1 MKLSSFQPPVL
12 LESFKFVSG
21 NAEHPSDRL
30 CLFIQLFLSSIFL
43 CFRFLNTT
51 CEVQLEDSAKAAS
64 VTRLLKLKDD
74 FFTVGVHLI
83 ISSCLVISYHLY
95 SSYNIIFILSY
106 LIISFHIIL
115 RWGVLT
121 PQAWRR
127 VWWGPRWGRWRSSGW
142 QLTPPARTGP
152 FSVKY
157 SSRKQRDSSSRVPL
171 DTQWDISQECHTMV
185 PQMIIVT
192 NVQWES
198 SL

>member
-1 MKLSSFQPPVL
+1 MHVHFNSNDIMKLSSFQPPVL

-83 ISSCLVISYHLY
+83 ISSCLVISYHLF
-95 SSYNIIFILSY
+95 SSYNLILSCHILKYLFILS
-106 LIISFHIIL
+106 
-115 RWGVLT
+115 
-121 PQAWRR
+121 
-127 VWWGPRWGRWRSSGW
+127 SG
-142 QLTPPARTGP
+142 GG
-152 FSVKY
+152 F
-157 SSRKQRDSSSRVPL
+157 
-171 DTQWDISQECHTMV
+171 
-185 PQMIIVT
+185 
-192 NVQWES
+192 
-198 SL
+198 

>member
-1 MKLSSFQPPVL
+1 MFQVPEHNVRGSAGGLRQGCLGHEAAQAQGWFLHGGGSSYTLILYSHLVLSYLIISF
-12 LESFKFVSG
+12 
-21 NAEHPSDRL
+21 
-30 CLFIQLFLSSIFL
+30 
-43 CFRFLNTT
+43 
-51 CEVQLEDSAKAAS
+51 
-64 VTRLLKLKDD
+64 
-74 FFTVGVHLI
+74 HLI
-83 ISSCLVISYHLY
+83 ISSYLVISYNLNY
-95 SSYNIIFILSY
+95 ILY

-171 DTQWDISQECHTMV
+171 DTQWDISQESHTMV